1 MINVATSPGDPIFF
15 LHHAYIDRV
24 WWQWQQA
31 NLSSRLTDISGR
43 NVPTDEALALGN
55 LSYPT
60 AAILDYDGD
69 PGNVTTLNHTLWM
82 VDLIANATAGDVMDL
97 GGPVSCAEYV

>member
-1 MINVATSPGDPIFF
+1 M
-15 LHHAYIDRV
+15 
-24 WWQWQQA
+24 
-31 NLSSRLTDISGR
+31 
-43 NVPTDEALALGN
+43 PTDEALALGN

-97 GGPVSCAEYV
+97 GGLVSCAEYV